1 MAYLR
6 PQTGQGAKGVRVCT
20 YKPCVE
26 KGLRGFRVCLAN
38 PKINKLYLQPCVE
51 TEMRKRANASNRSRV
66 EGALVARMKPYDLG
80 AGDSSSC
87 SWIAFSKAAS
97 G

>member
-1 MAYLR
+1 VLTNPAL
-6 PQTGQGAKGVRVCT
+6 KGVR
-20 YKPCVE
+20 
-26 KGLRGFRVCLAN
+26 G
-38 PKINKLYLQPCVE
+38 LYLQTPRVE
-51 TEMRKRANASNRSRV
+51 TEMRKRANASTRWRV

-87 SWIAFSKAAS
+87 SWMAFSKADS